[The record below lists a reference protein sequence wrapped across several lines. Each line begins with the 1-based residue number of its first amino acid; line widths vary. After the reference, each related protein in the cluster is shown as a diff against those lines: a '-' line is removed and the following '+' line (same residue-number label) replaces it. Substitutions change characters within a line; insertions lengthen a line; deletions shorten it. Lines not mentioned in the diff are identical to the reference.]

1 MAKRRKV
8 TPVTLTAEQRE
19 RLERL
24 WFYYGN
30 YGPEATSGNHSFIQR
45 LLENG
50 YDERPLYNKRT
61 PKSEMP
67 TPECEAAV
75 EAILAKGSE
84 SNSVDDRIKAS
95 GLRVI
100 SNAEERKPLDADP
113 ELKAILDD
121 MRRRYNVQRAR
132 LNDVDDTPDA
142 A

>member
-1 MAKRRKV
+1 MA
-8 TPVTLTAEQRE
+8 LTTEQRE

-30 YGPEATSGNHSFIQR
+30 YGPEATPGNHSFIQR

-50 YDERPLYNKRT
+50 YDERPLHDKRT
-61 PKSEMP
+61 PKSELP

-84 SNSVDDRIKAS
+84 SSSADDRIKAS

-100 SNAEERKPLDADP
+100 TNAEEHKPIEVDP
-113 ELKAILDD
+113 ELKAMLDD
-121 MRRRYNVQRAR
+121 MNRRYSVQRVR
-132 LNDVDDTPDA
+132 LNNVDDTPDA